1 MEKDA
6 FASHGAF
13 TCLREKTFEH
23 SDAYKT
29 VFCKKCG
36 TIANVNKV
44 NMDTTCTLC
53 GDNKYGLVSIPYSYK
68 VLSHELTAASLQ
80 IRLKLK
86 SKNKEFI
93 A

>member
-6 FASHGAF
+6 IASSGAF
-13 TCLREKTFEH
+13 ACLREKTFDH

-36 TIANVNKV
+36 TIANVSKV
-44 NMDTTCTLC
+44 NLDTTCALC
-53 GDNKYGLVSIPYSYK
+53 GDKKYGLVSIPYSYK

-86 SKNKEFI
+86 SKDKEI
-93 A
+93 LA